1 MNFNNSSMGII
12 ILLIPLGLLLFI
24 VSSYIWGVA
33 FSYLIENVLMN
44 REVDIWAMTSIWK
57 GMALL
62 ILTGLAKLIQNGKG
76 D

>member
-24 VSSYIWGVA
+24 ASSYIWGVA